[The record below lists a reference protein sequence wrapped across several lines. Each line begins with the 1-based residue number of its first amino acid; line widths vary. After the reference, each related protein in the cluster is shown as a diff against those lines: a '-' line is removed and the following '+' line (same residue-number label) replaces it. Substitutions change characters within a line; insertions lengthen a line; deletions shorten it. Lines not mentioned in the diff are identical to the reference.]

1 MHKSRPPGRLAI
13 WRLLAVATLVVT
25 ALIAWVSIPADASSD
40 FANPAFRAQWT
51 AGEAVTPNFWGPLS
65 LARDVAPEPYT
76 EGTGGTRVVQYFD
89 KARMEL
95 TNPSTNAVTNGLLA
109 KELIT
114 GQLQLGDNTFSQG
127 SPAGIPV
134 AGDPDNLGPTYA
146 SINANKTMLLD
157 PSGSATGTP
166 TTKALNSA
174 GTLGSFTNAMSD
186 ANTVIAAFD
195 STTSHNVPKAFAD
208 YRNKAGLL
216 TIGLAISEPFW
227 SNVKVANVQKDVLIQ
242 AFERRTLTY
251 TASNQPAF
259 QVEFG
264 NIGQHYYTW
273 RYQSPGALN
282 TQTPS
287 ISPATGT
294 AIAQATGTAVAATST
309 AAVASATPV
318 VIADTTPPKIIRAP
332 VIPYMTPNSF
342 AVLWDTNKPANSE
355 LLFGTT
361 DKYEQQNL
369 NLQKV
374 YEVNHQVVIRNLTA
388 GTTYHYKVQ
397 SRDASGNLTT
407 DDQDRTVTLPA
418 ANAVPKI
425 TNIAISKK
433 TATTFTV
440 TWTTDV
446 ASTSRIEYGNA
457 DFPMSGSGEG
467 YDRYRTG
474 DNNDP
479 SGTGHNATAITLESN
494 KTYRFRIVAVAG
506 TNGATSSAS
515 DEGPSPST
523 LNSALTNPEITALK
537 INDLKVTQEKSS
549 RSVVF
554 TFGTDRNASIAIDIG
569 ATSKLGGGTFYS
581 SSDDPQALR
590 DYTYPLSRSLHSIS
604 INLPAGTY
612 YYRVSAYD
620 EQGTATSEA
629 KTITVT

>member
-1 MHKSRPPGRLAI
+1 MRKSRPTGRLAI

-25 ALIAWVSIPADASSD
+25 ALIAWVSVPADAATS
-40 FANPAFRAQWT
+40 FADPAFQQQWSM
-51 AGEAVTPNFWGPLS
+51 GEAITPNFWGPLT
-65 LARDVAPEPYT
+65 LAQDGRSEMYT
-76 EGTGGTRVVQYFD
+76 EATGGMRLVQYFD
-89 KARMEL
+89 KARMEKK
-95 TNPSTNAVTNGLLA
+95 NDGGVTNGLLA
-109 KELIT
+109 TELIT
-114 GQLQLGDNTFSQG
+114 GRLQLGDNTFSQG

-146 SINANKTMLLD
+146 SINVNKTTLLD
-157 PSGSATGTP
+157 LTGSATGTP
-166 TTKALNSA
+166 ATKALQTN
-174 GTLGSFTNAMSD
+174 GTFGSFTNAMSD

-195 STTSHNVPKAFAD
+195 STTGHNVPKAFTD

-242 AFERRTLTY
+242 AFERRILTY

-282 TQTPS
+282 TPTPS

-294 AIAQATGTAVAATST
+294 AIAQATGTAIA
-309 AAVASATPV
+309 ASATPATTV
-318 VIADTTPPKIIRAP
+318 DTAPPKITRAP
-332 VIPYMTPNSF
+332 TIPYTTPNSF
-342 AVLWDTNKPANSE
+342 AVLWGTNEPASSE

-361 DKYEQQNL
+361 DNYEQQNL
-369 NLQKV
+369 NLKAV
-374 YEVNHQVVIRNLTA
+374 YEVDHQVIIRNLTA
-388 GTTYHYKVQ
+388 GATYHYRVQ
-397 SRDASGNLTT
+397 SRDPSGNFIR

-418 ANAVPKI
+418 VGAVPKV

-440 TWTTDV
+440 TWTTDT
-446 ASTSRIEYGNA
+446 ASMSRIEYGNA
-457 DFPMSGSGEG
+457 EFPTSGSGEG
-467 YDRYRTG
+467 YSRYRTG

-479 SGTGHNATAITLESN
+479 SGTGHNATAISLEPN

-523 LNSALTNPEITALK
+523 LNSALTNSEVTALK
-537 INDLKVTQEKSS
+537 INDLKVTQDKATKP
-549 RSVVF
+549 VVF
-554 TFGTDRNASIAIDIG
+554 AFGTDRNASIAIEIG
-569 ATSKLGGGTFYS
+569 LTSKLGGGTFYS
-581 SSDDPQALR
+581 SSDDPQALH
-590 DYTYPLSRSLHSIS
+590 DYTYPLSRSLHSLS
-604 INLPAGTY
+604 ITLLPGSY
-612 YYRVSAYD
+612 YYRIYAYD
-620 EQGTATSEA
+620 EQGTATSET